1 MQYLAS
7 RNTLFNLNN
16 FLDKAALQGEQTA
29 GGCLEKKQQLDAVKL
44 RTNIGCVQKAA
55 RGIRTELEL
64 TLLPQFK
71 TFKCVRRIK
80 MAAKGG
86 VGGGGVTAGKG
97 RETHS
102 RVSYA

>member
-1 MQYLAS
+1 MNRRQ
-7 RNTLFNLNN
+7 
-16 FLDKAALQGEQTA
+16 AAVWR
-29 GGCLEKKQQLDAVKL
+29 KKQQLDAVKL

-55 RGIRTELEL
+55 RGIKIELEL

-86 VGGGGVTAGKG
+86 GVTAEKPTVGFNEG
-97 RETHS
+97 TLTS
-102 RVSYA
+102 SVV